1 MRTSQI
7 QASQVFSESAQ
18 ILQIHSY
25 VHQASQIHSRAHQ
38 ASQIHSESAQILR
51 VCSDI
56 DVVQPLVHIANPSIA
71 STQRVSSNV
80 TNTQLRTSSIAIHRS
95 AHQASQRHSESA
107 QRLRVYSDIAVV
119 QLLAHIANP
128 SIANTQRVSSNVA
141 STQLHT
147 ARIANTEVHIK
158 HPQNTASQLKDCECT
173 AILL

>member
-1 MRTSQI
+1 MLR
-7 QASQVFSESAQ
+7 
-18 ILQIHSY
+18 IHSY
-25 VHQASQIHSRAHQ
+25 VHQASQVHRSARQ
-38 ASQIHSESAQILR
+38 ASQINSKSAQILR

-80 TNTQLRTSSIAIHRS
+80 TNTQLRTPSIAVHRS
-95 AHQASQRHSESA
+95 ACQASRIHSESA
-107 QRLRVYSDIAVV
+107 HILQVYSDIAVV

-147 ARIANTEVHIK
+147 ARIAKTEVHIK
-158 HPQNTASQLKDCECT
+158 HPKNTASQLKDCECT